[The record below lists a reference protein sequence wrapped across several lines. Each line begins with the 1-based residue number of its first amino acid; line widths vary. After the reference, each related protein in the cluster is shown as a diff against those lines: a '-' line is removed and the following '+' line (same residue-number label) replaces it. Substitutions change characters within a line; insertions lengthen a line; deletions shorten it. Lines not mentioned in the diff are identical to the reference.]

1 MKNLRIRI
9 KLLVTFMT
17 IIVLFCATVM
27 VAIIGLRRNS
37 NSYSDFYNVGY
48 QVTNRIM
55 NMRRGLQIIVK
66 DLGLLTIQEDSAKC
80 AEYQEDMQKELDA
93 LQENGNWVFENF
105 DGDRALLESF
115 STSITEA
122 VEMQAT
128 IIGLTTTDMKA
139 AQKMLLDEY
148 QPLVA
153 EAVNALIEISNVAN
167 ANADTSYQETKEMQ
181 NLLVAAQLGMAG
193 VALVITL
200 VLSAYLTNAITR
212 PLHELEVSA
221 GKIVEGDFDIQITY
235 ESKDELGRLAAAF
248 KNMTSILGNVIADAS
263 RLLEEMAN
271 GNFDVR
277 TRAEE
282 CYVGAFQNLLLSIRK
297 LNRDLSF
304 TLGQINL
311 SSDQVASGA
320 NQVSSGAQSLS
331 QGATEQ
337 AASVE
342 ELAATIGDISRQV
355 KETAENAA
363 GARNQSNTA
372 GSEAEKCNAQMK
384 ELTAA
389 MEEIT
394 RTSDEISKIIK
405 TISDIAF
412 QTNILALNAAV
423 EATRAGAAG
432 KGFAVVASE
441 VRSLASKSSEASKNT
456 ADLIENSIEAVAHG
470 TQLAKE
476 TAESLLKVVDDVQ
489 DASSMVDKI
498 AGAAKDQAGAI
509 EQVTLGVD
517 QISSVVLMTSA
528 TAQESAAASEE
539 LSSQAEMLKSLVAK
553 FKLREEYARG
563 ATNGGIQL

>member
-17 IIVLFCATVM
+17 IIVLFCATVT
-27 VAIIGLRRNS
+27 VAIIGLQRNS
-37 NSYSDFYNVGY
+37 DSYSDFYNVGY

-66 DLGLLTIQEDSAKC
+66 DLGLITIQEDSAKC
-80 AEYQEDMQKELDA
+80 AEYQADMEKELEL
-93 LQENGNWVFENF
+93 LQENGNWVFSHFQGNPEMLENF
-105 DGDRALLESF
+105 SE
-115 STSITEA
+115 SITKA

-128 IIGLTTTDMKA
+128 IIGLTATDMKA
-139 AQKMLLDEY
+139 AQEMLLNEY
-148 QPLVA
+148 QPLITESVD
-153 EAVNALIEISNVAN
+153 ALIQISNVAN
-167 ANADTSYQETKEMQ
+167 ANADDSYQETKEMQ

-193 VALVITL
+193 IALVITL
-200 VLSAYLTNAITR
+200 VLSAYLTNIITR
-212 PLHELEVSA
+212 PLRELEVSA
-221 GKIVEGDFDIQITY
+221 GKILEGDFDIQITY

-248 KNMTSILGNVIADAS
+248 KNMTSILGNVITDAS

-282 CYVGAFQNLLLSIRK
+282 CYVGAFQGLLLSIRK

-320 NQVSSGAQSLS
+320 NQVSGGAQSLS

-355 KETAENAA
+355 KETAENAS

-372 GSEAEKCNAQMK
+372 GTEAEKCNAQMK
-384 ELTAA
+384 ELTVA

-476 TAESLLKVVDDVQ
+476 TAESLLKVVGDVQ
-489 DASSMVDKI
+489 NASSMVDKI
-498 AGAAKDQAGAI
+498 ASAAEDQAGAI

-539 LSSQAEMLKSLVAK
+539 LSDRKSVV
-553 FKLREEYARG
+553 
-563 ATNGGIQL
+563 

>member
-17 IIVLFCATVM
+17 IIVLFCATVT
-27 VAIIGLRRNS
+27 VAIIGLQRNS
-37 NSYSDFYNVGY
+37 DSYSDFYNVGY

-66 DLGLLTIQEDSAKC
+66 DLGLITIQEDSAKC
-80 AEYQEDMQKELDA
+80 AEYQADMEKELEL
-93 LQENGNWVFENF
+93 LQENGNWVFSHFQGNPEMLENF
-105 DGDRALLESF
+105 SE
-115 STSITEA
+115 SITKA

-128 IIGLTTTDMKA
+128 IIGLTATDMKA
-139 AQKMLLDEY
+139 AQEMLLNEY
-148 QPLVA
+148 QPLITESVD
-153 EAVNALIEISNVAN
+153 ALIQISNVAN
-167 ANADTSYQETKEMQ
+167 ANADDSYQETKEMQ

-193 VALVITL
+193 IALVITL
-200 VLSAYLTNAITR
+200 VLSAYLTNIITR
-212 PLHELEVSA
+212 PLRELEVSA
-221 GKIVEGDFDIQITY
+221 GKILEGDFDIQITY

-248 KNMTSILGNVIADAS
+248 KNMTSILGNVITDAS

-282 CYVGAFQNLLLSIRK
+282 CYVGAFQGLLLSIRK

-320 NQVSSGAQSLS
+320 NQVSGGAQSLS

-355 KETAENAA
+355 KETAENAS

-372 GSEAEKCNAQMK
+372 GTEAEKCNAQMK
-384 ELTAA
+384 ELTVA

-412 QTNILALNAAV
+412 QTTILALNAAV

-476 TAESLLKVVDDVQ
+476 TAESLLKVVGDVQ
-489 DASSMVDKI
+489 NASSMVDKI
-498 AGAAKDQAGAI
+498 ASAAEDQAGAI

-553 FKLREEYARG
+553 FKLREEYARS
-563 ATNGGIQL
+563 ASGGIQL

>member
-80 AEYQEDMQKELDA
+80 AEYQEDMQKELEA

-128 IIGLTTTDMKA
+128 IIGLTSTDMKA

-277 TRAEE
+277 TRAED

-563 ATNGGIQL
+563 AANGGIQL

>member
-17 IIVLFCATVM
+17 IIVLFCATVT
-27 VAIIGLRRNS
+27 VAIIGLQRNS
-37 NSYSDFYNVGY
+37 DSYSDFYNVGY

-66 DLGLLTIQEDSAKC
+66 DLGLITIQEDSAKC
-80 AEYQEDMQKELDA
+80 AEYQADMEKELEL
-93 LQENGNWVFENF
+93 LQENGNWVFSHFQGNPEMLENF
-105 DGDRALLESF
+105 SE
-115 STSITEA
+115 SITKA

-128 IIGLTTTDMKA
+128 IIGLTATDMKA
-139 AQKMLLDEY
+139 AQEMLLNEY
-148 QPLVA
+148 QPLITESVD
-153 EAVNALIEISNVAN
+153 ALIQISNVAN
-167 ANADTSYQETKEMQ
+167 ANADDSYQETKEMQ

-193 VALVITL
+193 IALVITL
-200 VLSAYLTNAITR
+200 VLSAYLTNIITR
-212 PLHELEVSA
+212 PLRELEVSA
-221 GKIVEGDFDIQITY
+221 GKILEGDFDIQITY

-248 KNMTSILGNVIADAS
+248 KNMTSILGNVITDAS

-282 CYVGAFQNLLLSIRK
+282 CYVGAFQGLLLSIRK

-320 NQVSSGAQSLS
+320 NQVSGGAQSLS

-355 KETAENAA
+355 KETAENAS

-372 GSEAEKCNAQMK
+372 GTEAEKCNAQMK
-384 ELTAA
+384 ELTVA

-476 TAESLLKVVDDVQ
+476 TAESLLKVVGDVQ
-489 DASSMVDKI
+489 NASSMVDKI
-498 AGAAKDQAGAI
+498 ASAAEDQAGAI

-553 FKLREEYARG
+553 VKLREEYARS
-563 ATNGGIQL
+563 ASGGIQL